1 MDQALDRRVDA
12 AFPLLLDEEIR
23 HLDTVGSMLLPR
35 SPGHYFFKEGE
46 ESGSGDVLLIKQG
59 HVKVVAGKPAR
70 IAAFR
75 KPGETIG
82 EMAFLRGKRRSAS
95 IIAYDEVIALR
106 IPGQKWLN
114 FLYEFPR
121 AMHAQLVAADERLDQ
136 ATTKFVGSDWAVER
150 KLAQVLLELLDL
162 DLGEQVGGRHVL
174 RLNQRDLASLTAASY
189 DAIKKIIPR
198 FKDAN
203 ILDTGRQTVE
213 ILDRETLVEITAG
226 GKTAI
231 S

>member
-1 MDQALDRRVDA
+1 MGQAQHKARVEA
-12 AFPLLLDEEIR
+12 AFPLLEEEEIR
-23 HLDTVGSMLLPR
+23 HLDLVGTMLHPR
-35 SPGHYFFKEGE
+35 PPGHVFFMEGE
-46 ESGSGDVLLIKQG
+46 KSGDVLLIKQG

-82 EMAFLRGKRRSAS
+82 EMAYLRGKRRSAS
-95 IIAYDEVIALR
+95 IIAYDEVLALR
-106 IPGQKWLN
+106 IPGQAWLD

-162 DLGEQVGGRHVL
+162 DLGERTGDRHVL
-174 RLNQRDLASLTAASY
+174 RLNQRDLASLTAASP
-189 DAIKKIIPR
+189 DAIKKIIRR
-198 FKDAN
+198 FKEAE

-213 ILDRETLVEITAG
+213 IRDRGALLEIAAG
-226 GKTAI
+226 DKTAI
-231 S
+231 A